1 VVLGTL
7 LSMVLVTLMLKK
19 LLGGKHGKSR
29 GGSHD

>member
-1 VVLGTL
+1 
-7 LSMVLVTLMLKK
+7 VLVTLMLKK